1 MLEFS
6 FSPTHPPVI
15 QTTTKPRPRPTK
27 PPTPKPIPLFP
38 ISTTNRPN
46 YELVT
51 APDLFGNKGNE
62 TVETIDNNF
71 IQDDDGKLFFIS
83 IYYIKKR
90 NLKNSLKVLH
100 FKKEKKI

>member
-1 MLEFS
+1 MLNKDFVNLIKINFLNFVS
-6 FSPTHPPVI
+6 VTSPPVI
-15 QTTTKPRPRPTK
+15 QTTTKPRPKPTK

-38 ISTTNRPN
+38 ISTTVRPN

-71 IQDDDGKLFFIS
+71 IQDDDGKLFS
-83 IYYIKKR
+83 K
-90 NLKNSLKVLH
+90 
-100 FKKEKKI
+100 